1 MIELVKDIYYTDID
15 SYDNYP
21 LKKKVYKI
29 DKDTNEKIISYDTLE
44 HCNCLGSLKSA
55 IKACINEMRKDGI
68 KSKSEE
74 IISLREYMEEIKKQ
88 DDETLEQLKNILIEK
103 K

>member
-21 LKKKVYKI
+21 LKKKGYTT
-29 DKDTNEKIISYDTLE
+29 DKESGEKTATYDTID
-44 HCNCLGSLKSA
+44 HYNYTGSLYNV
-55 IKACINEMRKDGI
+55 IKGCINEMRKDGI
-68 KSKSEE
+68 KSRSEE
-74 IISLREYMEEIKKQ
+74 IIALKEYMEEIKKQ
-88 DDETLEQLKNILIEK
+88 DNETIKHIKNILIEK